1 MDLLIIRSML
11 ILPANVPRF
20 LEKAHERGADA
31 IVLDL
36 EDAVPPNERDS
47 ARKNLAAAVPRSGSK
62 GALVHVRVNND
73 PALIAEDLDAA
84 IQPGLR
90 AVFLPKVEHQDQ
102 IHALGEMISDLE
114 PDRGLQPGSIKI
126 SVHVESPLGLLN
138 IRSIANAS
146 TRIESMSLGVDDYCA
161 ELGVNPSEDAEE
173 LFYPLNVM
181 ITVCCA
187 TGVLPLG
194 ILGSVAGYKDLE
206 GFERRAIRAKKLGS
220 KGGYCIHPTQAPAL
234 NRIFSPEKDQ
244 IELARRIIET
254 YERSLNE
261 GRGSTSLDG
270 KMLDLPVYKRA
281 KRTMAIAEALK
292 QRADSGY

>member
-20 LEKAHERGADA
+20 LEKAHHRGADA

-36 EDAVPPNERDS
+36 EDAVPPNERDQ
-47 ARKNLAAAVPRSGSK
+47 ARSNLAAAIPRGGSK

-84 IQPGLR
+84 VHPGLR
-90 AVFLPKVEHQDQ
+90 AIFLPKVEHQDQ

-114 PDRGLQPGSIKI
+114 PDRGLQPGAIKI

-138 IRSIANAS
+138 LRSIANSS

-161 ELGVNPSEDAEE
+161 ELGVTPTQNADE
-173 LFYPLNVM
+173 LFYPLTVM
-181 ITVCCA
+181 INVCSA
-187 TGVLPLG
+187 AGVLPLG

-206 GFERRAIRAKKLGS
+206 GFERCAIRAKKLGS
-220 KGGYCIHPTQAPAL
+220 KGGYCIHPNQVGPL
-234 NRIFSPEKDQ
+234 NKIFSPDRGEV
-244 IELARRIIET
+244 ELAHRIIKK
-254 YERSLNE
+254 YEEAVEE

-281 KRTMAIAEALK
+281 LRIVNVANAIKEKSNL
-292 QRADSGY
+292 GL